1 VPVTEDFMI
10 SGEGARMSGNATK
23 KLNEAAEALM
33 NDLDGARLTIK
44 RIVEIQTKMSQCMDE
59 CLAEFGSL
67 VSGPEQEKQNLNDV
81 FADLNT
87 QNQQDVPQILK
98 NGNGTRYNH

>member
-1 VPVTEDFMI
+1 
-10 SGEGARMSGNATK
+10 MSGNATK

-33 NDLDGARLTIK
+33 NDLDGARWTIK
-44 RIVEIQTKMSQCMDE
+44 RVVEIQIKMSQCMDE
-59 CLAEFGSL
+59 CLTEFGSL
-67 VSGPEQEKQNLNDV
+67 VSAPEQQKENLNDA

-98 NGNGTRYNH
+98 NGNGTRYDH